1 MNAIAKVAQESTIN
15 HDNGTYGKELLVH
28 YWDSES
34 MFDKDRSEL
43 EKQMATMI
51 LSGASAQD
59 IIQIR
64 ERIELLPKP
73 KLNMV
78 FRLVNP
84 IAKIT
89 GTKVINDG
97 QKSFSPVAMNVQF
110 IYISED
116 MIDRDAI
123 TFLETTDSAEDKLG
137 NVTPIIS
144 LKLKSCLI
152 DVKEP
157 TTNYRGEMTRGARA
171 NITDISYRAMQ
182 LSGIVMR
189 TTEDRKRKMYGM
201 EEIA

>member
-78 FRLVNP
+78 FRLVDP

-144 LKLKSCLI
+144 LKLKACLI

>member
-78 FRLVNP
+78 FRLVDP